1 MDDTVGDLLYLRGV
15 RLTLAVNVVE
25 IVGFRCL
32 GVAEKIPE
40 LDDDTGSFVHVWHVP
55 RAILP
60 VSVAEAERWIVDAPN
75 GAHWILSEREFE
87 EQARELL
94 SSNLKIEFWSPDVLS
109 RWIGEAILRGDIVA
123 KIPQIEVNEAS
134 IEENSSV
141 RKTNKLVILPAIV
154 DLDEWCVQRGIEY
167 VDAKPILLQARI
179 WNITGALVSPEGDRE
194 EGNWS
199 VMEDPWADRLQP
211 YDSEQILNNPPNLR
225 IINTAENKWMS
236 DTDLRV
242 MFVGVLETRR
252 QKQEDAVEGSSVR
265 STMLERWTFDSDG
278 AILEEIPSAIP
289 GWLID
294 HEGGI
299 ELLHSRNGRTYEIN
313 SSGVP

>member
-15 RLTLAVNVVE
+15 RLTQAVNIVE

-40 LDDDTGSFVHVWHVP
+40 LEEDTGSFVHVWHVP
-55 RAILP
+55 RAIIP
-60 VSVAEAERWIVDAPN
+60 VSVAEAERWLVDAPN

-87 EQARELL
+87 EQARDLL
-94 SSNLKIEFWSPDVLS
+94 SSSLKIEFWSPDVLS
-109 RWIGEAILRGDIVA
+109 RWIGEAVLRGDLVA
-123 KIPQIEVNEAS
+123 KIPQIEVNES
-134 IEENSSV
+134 QIEETSSPPQ
-141 RKTNKLVILPAIV
+141 TNKLVILPAIV
-154 DLDEWCVQRGIEY
+154 DLDEWCVQRGVEY

-179 WNITGALVSPEGDRE
+179 WDITGALLSPEGDRE

-199 VMEDPWADRLQP
+199 VLEDPWADRLQP

-225 IINTAENKWMS
+225 IIKSTEKKWLS
-236 DTDLRV
+236 DGDLRV
-242 MFVGVLETRR
+242 MLMGILEARR
-252 QKQEDAVEGSSVR
+252 QKQEEAVEGSSVR
-265 STMLERWTFDSDG
+265 STMLERWTFDSEG
-278 AILEEIPSAIP
+278 AILKEIPSAIP

-294 HEGGI
+294 HEGGV

-313 SSGVP
+313 SFGVP